1 MLEQEE
7 IYTPSYHGEKCRQ
20 NGESTAN
27 ELACDECPYYMI
39 CFPDWEYLDKQYSYS
54 DDESYHSILTSSSET
69 LEAYLQASALWG
81 PPSTDEERNAIQ
93 NVEKELLRRLSAEKM
108 RHKSK
113 QAAFQRP
120 VVLFAYSIFKINSRI
135 RLAQSRTCCLLTL
148 PSATASRTV
157 SG

>member
-7 IYTPSYHGEKCRQ
+7 IYTPSYHGEKCRH
-20 NGESTAN
+20 NGESTAY

-69 LEAYLQASALWG
+69 LEAYLQASALRG

-93 NVEKELLRRLSAEKM
+93 NVEKELLHRLSAE
-108 RHKSK
+108 R
-113 QAAFQRP
+113 
-120 VVLFAYSIFKINSRI
+120 N
-135 RLAQSRTCCLLTL
+135 
-148 PSATASRTV
+148 AT
-157 SG
+157 